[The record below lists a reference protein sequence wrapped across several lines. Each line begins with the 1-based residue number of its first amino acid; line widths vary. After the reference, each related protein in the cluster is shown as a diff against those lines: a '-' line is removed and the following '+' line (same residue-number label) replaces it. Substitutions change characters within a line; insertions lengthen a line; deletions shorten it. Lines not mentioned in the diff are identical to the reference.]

1 MGASKNT
8 DKSEPAHLVHQVVG
22 LVRQERQCLF
32 RQSGAGRVGI
42 HHLQKHG
49 DVLLEEGLGCGV
61 VCGVGQRGGGEGP
74 GHMGGAAD
82 HKNRNNSS
90 TRLRVLS

>member
-1 MGASKNT
+1 MGASKDT
-8 DKSEPAHLVHQVVG
+8 DKSEPAHLVHRIVG

-49 DVLLEEGLGCGV
+49 DVLLEEGLGW
-61 VCGVGQRGGGEGP
+61 
-74 GHMGGAAD
+74 GAGWG
-82 HKNRNNSS
+82 
-90 TRLRVLS
+90 